1 MYKCFL
7 MLLLAGVFMFGCGN
21 PVKDDFNAKDG
32 NAGFMATEVQ
42 DFTKFMQKMNEKKD
56 LFAVED
62 DYFYLI
68 LRYVIYDKRERIRS
82 LSPQDLYK
90 LMVDNAEEM
99 KLKDFQKYYKSPMS
113 MAKHLANI
121 KGELERE
128 FTMDIFTRA
137 DHQREYSLG
146 PTEDQDHDFL
156 ISAEQLMDALGMDP
170 SQAKIAAS

>member
-1 MYKCFL
+1 
-7 MLLLAGVFMFGCGN
+7 
-21 PVKDDFNAKDG
+21 
-32 NAGFMATEVQ
+32 
-42 DFTKFMQKMNEKKD
+42 MNEKKD

-121 KGELERE
+121 KGELARE

-170 SQAKIAAS
+170 SQAKDLPCLLNETVEKAGLEAWGLQENGKDYWLDIWPREGRKS